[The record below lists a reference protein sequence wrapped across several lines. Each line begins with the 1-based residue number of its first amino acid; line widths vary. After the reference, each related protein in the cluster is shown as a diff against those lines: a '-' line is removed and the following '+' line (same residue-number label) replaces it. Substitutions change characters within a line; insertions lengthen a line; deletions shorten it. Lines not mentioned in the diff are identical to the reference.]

1 MRRASSTTMSE
12 AYEGWGVFP
21 GESEPSRVS
30 SGTGGLDGE
39 RRVGGSV
46 REVEQE
52 VEVGIRT
59 STMRG
64 LVTPTLTPV
73 TEPDVNVGRRE
84 GRGTDMRFRF
94 QGRGWHQARCA

>member
-1 MRRASSTTMSE
+1 MSE

-59 STMRG
+59 STMHG

-84 GRGTDMRFRF
+84 GRGTDMRFWF
-94 QGRGWHQARCA
+94 QGRSWHQARCA

>member
-1 MRRASSTTMSE
+1 MSE

-46 REVEQE
+46 REVEQV
-52 VEVGIRT
+52 VEVGIRLST
-59 STMRG
+59 SDKASSG
-64 LVTPTLTPV
+64 S
-73 TEPDVNVGRRE
+73 EPDVNVGRRE